1 MTCCVKREA
10 TSNSSVI
17 NHWPF
22 EMIRDIQDVKFLIQK
37 SAKSWK
43 MVNFLFI
50 ESSLKKK
57 KKNQFVPHIISSYLI

>member
-50 ESSLKKK
+50 ESSL
-57 KKNQFVPHIISSYLI
+57 